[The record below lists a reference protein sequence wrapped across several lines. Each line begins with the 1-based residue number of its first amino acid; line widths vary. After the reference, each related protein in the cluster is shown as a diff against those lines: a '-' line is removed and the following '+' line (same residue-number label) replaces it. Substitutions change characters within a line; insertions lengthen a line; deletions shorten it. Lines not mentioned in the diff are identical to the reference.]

1 MWTFCSDYFVDEAL
15 MERKSREVS
24 RKSKAVRTLGVRL
37 VATVNEG
44 NAGLDEVSDRLN
56 NVLVNISLHVCYDV
70 SAKGHTGG

>member
-1 MWTFCSDYFVDEAL
+1 